1 MGLWLV
7 ENFDPR
13 SCTLQLQNGQSVHIT
28 TTDVAAILGLL
39 MGHIE
44 ITKRTARAIPEILKE
59 WMWIFE
65 KTTTYM
71 IYHTKS
77 FDYEDNYI
85 DHLWDVENI
94 TNLNW
99 CQMEINAL
107 VSSKL
112 GWEKNIVK
120 IVGEPIL
127 FLMVFYVD
135 RVVPYRRSVLRSFP
149 AFSLGLTQEEQNQR
163 CDDVSAVGRKEV
175 QVANDGG
182 FGVETAQTGEGEV
195 GEQRAHVGERALQIE
210 TEITTPTDECLSILE
225 ANTPVNAT
233 EVAIRKWV
241 FENPHPNMSGNCQR
255 DGKMGSVPEAGLAGA
270 ILLQSSR
277 WRVLRRNSKH
287 QDLLSGRQ
295 HRNQNQGRPSIHQ
308 LSIFSLRW
316 LRETRV

>member
-120 IVGEPIL
+120 IFGEPIL

-135 RVVPYRRSVLRSFP
+135 RVVPYRRSVPRSFP

-163 CDDVSAVGRKEV
+163 WDDVSAVAREYS
-175 QVANDGG
+175 
-182 FGVETAQTGEGEV
+182 
-195 GEQRAHVGERALQIE
+195 
-210 TEITTPTDECLSILE
+210 EC
-225 ANTPVNAT
+225 
-233 EVAIRKWV
+233 K
-241 FENPHPNMSGNCQR
+241 CQR

-270 ILLQSSR
+270 TLLQSSR
-277 WRVLRRNSKH
+277 RRVLRRNSKH
-287 QDLLSGRQ
+287 QDLLSRRQ

-308 LSIFSLRW
+308 LSIFFPAVAARDESVRRRNGAGRGAGQLVEGGLVAARDEVKW
-316 LRETRV
+316 